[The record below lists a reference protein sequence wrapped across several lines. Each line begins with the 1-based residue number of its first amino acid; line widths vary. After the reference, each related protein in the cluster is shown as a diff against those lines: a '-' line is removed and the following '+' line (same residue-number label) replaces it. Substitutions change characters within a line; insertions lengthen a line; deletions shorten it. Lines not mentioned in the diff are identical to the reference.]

1 MKKICII
8 GSGSWGVAIGIHATN
23 TGNKVIMWAHSD
35 EECAEINKNRR
46 TKYLPNVT
54 IPQSIKCTTSLEEAI
69 KESEIIFHVTPS
81 KYTRETMKKYKQYI
95 TNQPVIICS
104 KGFES
109 STLYTL
115 SEVANDEMPNVKIGV
130 FSGPS
135 HAEEVSTGIPTAIV
149 IASKYIDVLYNVQDA
164 LMDEHL
170 RIYTSTDVKGVELG
184 GALKNIMAFCA
195 GIAAELQLG
204 DNTFAA
210 LITRG
215 LTEISRLG
223 VAMGGNHN
231 TFYGLSG
238 LGDLIVTCLSEHS
251 RNRRA
256 GRCIGKGLSVEETR
270 EEIGRLGVKL
280 GGEKETFYGLS
291 GLGDLIVT
299 CLSEH
304 SRNRKAGKLIGQG
317 KTLEEAK
324 KEVGMVIESID
335 NIDVAYELG
344 KKNDVY
350 MPIIETVYKVIY
362 EGLEPAEAVK
372 NLMTRDKKSE

>member
-1 MKKICII
+1 MKNVCII
-8 GSGSWGVAIGIHATN
+8 GSGSWGCALAIHAAKIGHN
-23 TGNKVIMWAHSD
+23 VKIWSFAQKEAD
-35 EECAEINKNRR
+35 LINKER
-46 TKYLPNVT
+46 KCIFLPMATMPEN
-54 IPQSIKCTTSLEEAI
+54 IYCTTDI
-69 KESEIIFHVTPS
+69 KEAVEGSDIILHVTPS
-81 KYTRETMKKYKQYI
+81 KFFRDTLNKYKEYI
-95 TNQPVIICS
+95 TTQPVVICS
-104 KGFES
+104 KGFELATL
-109 STLYTL
+109 STLND
-115 SEVANDEMPNVKIGV
+115 VAEQEIPNVKIGA

-135 HAEEVSTGIPTAIV
+135 HAEEVSLEIPTAIV
-149 IASKYIDVLYNVQDA
+149 AASKDYDVQYLIQDTF
-164 LMDEHL
+164 MNENM
-170 RIYTSTDVKGVELG
+170 RVYTSNDIQGVELG
-184 GALKNIMAFCA
+184 GALKNIIAFCA
-195 GIAAELQLG
+195 GVAAGIGLG
-204 DNTFAA
+204 DNSFAA
-210 LITRG
+210 LVTRG
-215 LTEISRLG
+215 LGEI
-223 VAMGGNHN
+223 A
-231 TFYGLSG
+231 
-238 LGDLIVTCLSEHS
+238 
-251 RNRRA
+251 
-256 GRCIGKGLSVEETR
+256 
-270 EEIGRLGVKL
+270 RLGVKL